1 MNTKLI
7 IGLGN
12 PGRAYNGNRHNIG
25 FACLGHFARRQGIR
39 LDKRQCLARIG
50 AGKVAG
56 GKVVLA
62 RPQTYMNSSG
72 RSVSRLAQK
81 FNISPGEIIVIYD
94 DLDLPLGSIRIR
106 RGSGSG
112 GHKGIASVIA
122 ELGSRDFVRIRVGIG
137 RPDNSQEGSQTDIIS
152 YVLTDFTPEE
162 KNITRRVIAT
172 AAEAVRC
179 LLEEDLAATMNKYNQ
194 SIANL
199 KASGI

>member
-1 MNTKLI
+1 
-7 IGLGN
+7 
-12 PGRAYNGNRHNIG
+12 
-25 FACLGHFARRQGIR
+25 
-39 LDKRQCLARIG
+39 
-50 AGKVAG
+50 
-56 GKVVLA
+56 
-62 RPQTYMNSSG
+62 
-72 RSVSRLAQK
+72 
-81 FNISPGEIIVIYD
+81 IYD

-106 RGSGSG
+106 RGGGSG

-162 KNITRRVIAT
+162 KKITRRVTTT
-172 AAEAVRC
+172 AAEAVRY
-179 LLEEDLAATMNKYNQ
+179 LLEEDLAAAMNKYNQ